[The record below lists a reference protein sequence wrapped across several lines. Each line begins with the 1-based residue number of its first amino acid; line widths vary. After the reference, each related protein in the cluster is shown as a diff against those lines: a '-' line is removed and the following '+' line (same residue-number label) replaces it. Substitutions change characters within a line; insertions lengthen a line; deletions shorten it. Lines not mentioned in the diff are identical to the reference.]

1 MIKGTVTRALNKMEN
16 KIEVDGKTA
25 KLVYKRCGP
34 AHTIFINESD
44 MKYSV
49 DFVPAIKL
57 NVKQIV
63 LGQQKL
69 KYFKNIMYWSAIPKP
84 LKPFEPNN
92 VSFRASY
99 YEAEY
104 AMIKDKY
111 KLKDVIKFM
120 KKFRDS
126 KQNISTL
133 KSYYIKTLLIWQIDA
148 RPTTYWKTQQLNKIL
163 IDMFRELANC
173 LVVSGKNGKLPLFWD
188 PHLDL
193 FAALTRNQ
201 RNDMLNCV
209 TAEIDTLCL
218 AARSLTDDISQA
230 VTLAFSNRQERLIKN
245 EEQSMHAIKLNPKA
259 ELMSPPVPSENQAKS
274 QPEKE

>member
-1 MIKGTVTRALNKMEN
+1 MRRDCGKPGNVTLDMTEVLNILHKQHQNKVTFTILKKLVTPTNLLLENKLQDIIKGAVTRALNKMEN

-25 KLVYKRCGP
+25 QLVYKTCGP
-34 AHTIFINESD
+34 AHTIFIKESD

-63 LGQQKL
+63 LGQEKL
-69 KYFKNIMYWSAIPKP
+69 KYFKNIPYWSAIPKP

-104 AMIKDKY
+104 AMIKDKC
-111 KLKDVIKFM
+111 KLKDVIKFI
-120 KKFRDS
+120 KKFHDS

-133 KSYYIKTLLIWQIDA
+133 KSYYIKTLLLWQIDA

-163 IDMFRELANC
+163 IDVGAKKLVRE
-173 LVVSGKNGKLPLFWD
+173 
-188 PHLDL
+188 
-193 FAALTRNQ
+193 
-201 RNDMLNCV
+201 
-209 TAEIDTLCL
+209 TL
-218 AARSLTDDISQA
+218 STYS
-230 VTLAFSNRQERLIKN
+230 
-245 EEQSMHAIKLNPKA
+245 
-259 ELMSPPVPSENQAKS
+259 
-274 QPEKE
+274 

>member
-1 MIKGTVTRALNKMEN
+1 MTEVLNILHNQPQNKITFTFLKKLVTSTNLLQENKLQDMIKGAVTRALNKMEN

-25 KLVYKRCGP
+25 QLMYKSCGP
-34 AHTIFINESD
+34 AHTIDVNEAD

-63 LGQQKL
+63 LSQEKL
-69 KYFKNIMYWSAIPKP
+69 KYFKNIPYWSAIPKP

-111 KLKDVIKFM
+111 KLKHVIKFI

-133 KSYYIKTLLIWQIDA
+133 KSYYIKTLLLWQIDA

-173 LVVSGKNGKLPLFWD
+173 LVTSGKYGKLPLFWD
-188 PHLDL
+188 PDLDL
-193 FAALTRNQ
+193 FAALT
-201 RNDMLNCV
+201 
-209 TAEIDTLCL
+209 
-218 AARSLTDDISQA
+218 
-230 VTLAFSNRQERLIKN
+230 
-245 EEQSMHAIKLNPKA
+245 
-259 ELMSPPVPSENQAKS
+259 
-274 QPEKE
+274 